1 MPNKPETLSKKDLQ
15 ELKKKLLERKETI
28 LKKMRQ
34 YYEESQEVESNIAQD
49 AVDRA
54 ESSYTKEFL
63 LSLTD
68 AEREQLTLINEA
80 LRRLARGNY
89 GMCQSCG
96 QPITKKRLEIVPWAP
111 LCVECQQ
118 KKEKEEQEEK
128 EVEREKEIL

>member
-15 ELKKKLLERKETI
+15 ELKKMLLERKETI

-68 AEREQLTLINEA
+68 AEREQLSLINEA

>member
-15 ELKKKLLERKETI
+15 ELKKRLLERKETI

-49 AVDRA
+49 AIDRA

-68 AEREQLTLINEA
+68 AEREQLSLINEA

>member
-15 ELKKKLLERKETI
+15 ELKKRLLERKETI

-68 AEREQLTLINEA
+68 AEREQLSLINEA

>member
-15 ELKKKLLERKETI
+15 ELKKRLLERKETI

-68 AEREQLTLINEA
+68 AEREQLSLINEA

-96 QPITKKRLEIVPWAP
+96 QPITKKRLEIVPWAS